1 MQQVHGRPN
10 HPQTQGKIERYYRT
24 MKNVVKLDNYLVP
37 EELEAAV
44 KKFVY
49 RYNNERYHESLNNL
63 TPADVYFGIGGSILK
78 EREKLKKIAIIN
90 RRNEY
95 QKIKLTTNQQKHLS

>member
-1 MQQVHGRPN
+1 MIGGFSWLSPDN
-10 HPQTQGKIERYYRT
+10 ENIL
-24 MKNVVKLDNYLVP
+24 KLNNKFAP
-37 EELEAAV
+37 EELEAAL
-44 KKFVY
+44 KKFVE

-63 TPADVYFGIGGSILK
+63 TPADIYFGRGEMILK

-95 QKIKLTTNQQKHLS
+95 QKIKLTTNNKNIYLWIIN